1 MAVWSQ
7 IAYSEAITLNRMDAE
22 YFRPENLADLQRLKE
37 LRPQPLCKFAFVTD
51 GIHASPEIAPEG
63 GVRYLSAKCVKD
75 NAFALADALSITD
88 SQNAANKRTQLRPG
102 DVLITSVGTIG
113 NAAVVQPDILPANA
127 DRHLGIVRLNQDA
140 GLDPYYVASFLNSRY
155 GRFQSIREATGNV
168 QLNLFIEKIKTLLV
182 PRLPVEKAVAE
193 ATQTAYATRRKAEE
207 LYAEAEA
214 TLTAT
219 LGLDRVDLTPRLF
232 YEDTHAHAASAA
244 RIDAEFYQPAKW
256 NVLRALTAMPG
267 RPLEEHFRPVK
278 KLWQPTELA
287 ASAPVRN
294 YDLTDALMPFLDI
307 TTPTATAG
315 EIKSTK
321 KRFEPGDLV
330 VSRLRSYLKEIAIVL
345 SSDGAP
351 LVGSTEFIVLRSR
364 SSALSA
370 EALLVFLRSA
380 LVQTILKWC
389 QDGSN
394 HPRFAEKELLCL
406 PVPDIL
412 LKVQDNISLKI
423 KGAIAA
429 RQKSIRLLDEAKN
442 MVENAIVPLHNHIP
456 T

>member
-37 LRPQPLCKFAFVTD
+37 LRPQPLCNFAFVTD

-232 YEDTHAHAASAA
+232 YEDTYAHAAGAA
-244 RIDAEFYQPAKW
+244 RFDAEYHSPRMQNVIKTLSTSGKTIGDVVTLMKRRFKAIPGKPFDYIEIADVSTAGTAGSSTVAGEDAPGRATWTVKPGDIITTTVRPIRRLSAIILPEQDGFVCSSGFA
-256 NVLRALTAMPG
+256 VLRPRDIEPELLLTYL
-267 RPLEEHFRPVK
+267 RLPLVAELLDLYTTASMYPAISTADLLRIPLQIPDERTRTTIASMVRVS
-278 KLWQPTELA
+278 LA
-287 ASAPVRN
+287 AR
-294 YDLTDALMPFLDI
+294 
-307 TTPTATAG
+307 
-315 EIKSTK
+315 
-321 KRFEPGDLV
+321 
-330 VSRLRSYLKEIAIVL
+330 
-345 SSDGAP
+345 
-351 LVGSTEFIVLRSR
+351 
-364 SSALSA
+364 A
-370 EALLVFLRSA
+370 ES
-380 LVQTILKWC
+380 
-389 QDGSN
+389 
-394 HPRFAEKELLCL
+394 
-406 PVPDIL
+406 
-412 LKVQDNISLKI
+412 IS
-423 KGAIAA
+423 
-429 RQKSIRLLDEAKN
+429 LLDEAKN
-442 MVENAIVPLHNHIP
+442 MVENAIVPLQSHIQ